1 MKPAKRPTASRR
13 SFELMDTTLRDGEQT
28 EGVSILAEE
37 KLAIARALIETLKVD
52 RIEVAS
58 ARVSEGE
65 HATLKAICGWARRQ
79 GCLERIEVLGF
90 VDHKLSVD
98 WVASAG
104 GRVIN
109 LLTKGSR
116 KHCETQLGKTLGEH
130 LDDIEKTVRYGES
143 RGITFN
149 IYLEDWSG
157 GMLESRDHVTA
168 MLDAIGAM
176 LDAIGAM
183 PFRRIMLPDTLGLLD
198 PDQVSEFIGELVQ
211 EYPSFWFDFHAHND
225 YGLATANCLAALKA
239 GARAVHCTINGLG
252 ERAGN
257 APLDEVVVGARD
269 FLGKR
274 CGVNEKRLA
283 DVARLTAVFTG
294 KRIAWNKPITGEDVF
309 TQTAGIHADGDK
321 KGELYVS
328 RLTPDR
334 FGRKRSYA
342 LGKLMGKAS
351 LEFNLAKLGIQ
362 LSPEQK
368 KLLLARIVELAD
380 AKKSIT
386 GEDLPFI
393 ISDVLGAPGERVF
406 EIKDFMIVSNRGLR
420 PAASILVR
428 CRDKEYQ
435 ATATGDG
442 GYDAFFK
449 ALCTLEKDL
458 GFKMPRL
465 IDYTVRIPP
474 GGKTDAL
481 VETTIT
487 WEGGLKTRGVNSD
500 QLTAAIDA
508 TSHAMNI
515 IARKK

>member
-1 MKPAKRPTASRR
+1 MKPATRPTAPRR
-13 SFELMDTTLRDGEQT
+13 TFELMDTTLRDGEQT

-58 ARVSEGE
+58 ARVSQGE
-65 HATLKAICGWARRQ
+65 HATLKTICAWARRHH
-79 GCLERIEVLGF
+79 CIERVEVLGF

-98 WVASAG
+98 WVAAAG

-116 KHCETQLGKTLGEH
+116 KHCETQLGKTLPEH
-130 LDDIEKTVRYGES
+130 LADIRKTVDYGVS
-143 RGITFN
+143 RGIEFN

-157 GMLESRDHVTA
+157 GMLHSPDHVTA
-168 MLDAIGAM
+168 MLDA
-176 LDAIGAM
+176 LQAM
-183 PFRRIMLPDTLGLLD
+183 PFRRIMLPDTLGLLA
-198 PDQVSEFIGELVQ
+198 PGQVERFIGRLVAQ
-211 EYPSFWFDFHAHND
+211 YPKLWFDFHAHND

-239 GARAVHCTINGLG
+239 GVRSVHCTINGLG

-257 APLDEVVVGARD
+257 APLDEVVVAARD
-269 FLGKR
+269 FLDMR
-274 CGVNEKRLA
+274 CRVNEKRLA

-294 KRIAWNKPITGEDVF
+294 KRVAWNKPIVGEDVF

-351 LEFNLAKLGIQ
+351 LEFNLAKLGIK
-362 LSPEQK
+362 LGPEQK
-368 KLLLARIVELAD
+368 KLLLARIIELAD
-380 AKKSIT
+380 AKKIIT

-428 CRDKEYQ
+428 CHGREYQ

-449 ALCTLEKDL
+449 ALRTLEKDL
-458 GFKMPRL
+458 GFKLPHL
-465 IDYTVRIPP
+465 VDYAVRIPP

-515 IARKK
+515 IARRDK

>member
-1 MKPAKRPTASRR
+1 MTPPSKTPSLRR

-28 EGVSILAEE
+28 EGVSILGEE
-37 KLAIARALIETLKVD
+37 KLAIARALIEILKVD

-58 ARVSEGE
+58 ARVSDGE
-65 HATLKAICGWARRQ
+65 HTTLKSICAWARRS
-79 GCLERIEVLGF
+79 GNLGRIEVLGF
-90 VDHKLSVD
+90 VDGKLSVD
-98 WVASAG
+98 WVASSG
-104 GRVIN
+104 GKVIN

-116 KHCETQLGKTLGEH
+116 KHCETQLGKTLPEH
-130 LDDIEKTVRYGES
+130 LADIDKTVAYGAS
-143 RGITFN
+143 RGIEFN
-149 IYLEDWSG
+149 VYLEDWSG
-157 GMLESRDHVTA
+157 GMLNSPDHVTG
-168 MLDAIGAM
+168 MIDALAK
-176 LDAIGAM
+176 M
-183 PFRRIMLPDTLGLLD
+183 PFRRLMLPDTLGLLA
-198 PDQVSEFIGELVQ
+198 PDQVYAFIGEMVAR
-211 EYPSFWFDFHAHND
+211 YPKLWFDFHAHND

-239 GARAVHCTINGLG
+239 GTRAIHATINGLG

-269 FLGKR
+269 FLGCK
-274 CGVNEKRLA
+274 CNVNEKRLA

-294 KRIAWNKPITGEDVF
+294 KRVAWNKPIVGEDVF

-334 FGRKRSYA
+334 FGRKRQYA

-351 LEFNLAKLGIQ
+351 LEFNLAKLGIK
-362 LSPEQK
+362 LAPEQK
-368 KLLLARIVELAD
+368 KVLLARIIELAD
-380 AKKSIT
+380 AKKIIT

-393 ISDVLGAPGERVF
+393 ISDVLGQPGERVF

-435 ATATGDG
+435 AMATGDG

-458 GFKMPRL
+458 GFKLPRL
-465 IDYTVRIPP
+465 VDYNVRIPP
-474 GGKTDAL
+474 GGKTNAL

-500 QLTAAIDA
+500 QLAAAIDA
-508 TSHAMNI
+508 TSHAVNI
-515 IARKK
+515 IARRR